1 MRKVKVRG
9 THKVR
14 NIILIIVL
22 FGISTGVF
30 LFYGPW
36 HGFRDFWIT
45 TAMTTMNH
53 QYLATWLY
61 SDKTINSVLDK
72 NKVIETTEKINTDLI
87 AVYDNKVTTNIYKDE
102 YDRQVLEH
110 EEGAIYKYFK
120 VEGYNV
126 DAYMA
131 AM

>member
-1 MRKVKVRG
+1 MYTKEEKNVRTVRVKG

-14 NIILIIVL
+14 NIVLIIVL

-36 HGFRDFWIT
+36 NGFRDFWIT

-61 SDKTINSVLDK
+61 SDKTINKVLDK
-72 NKVIETTEKINTDLI
+72 NKMIETTEKIDTSLI
-87 AVYDNKVTTNIYKDE
+87 AVYDNKITTNVYKDE

-110 EEGAIYKYFK
+110 EEACHWG
-120 VEGYNV
+120 
-126 DAYMA
+126 
-131 AM
+131 